1 MITATL
7 IKFYV
12 DRGSQNFVNHEGLIY
27 AGGMPADPAVLRRK
41 LTALV
46 AHQAGYFTAAQA
58 REIGYSY
65 PAQKYHADR
74 GNWERIRRGIF
85 RIPGWPVREDDAYAL
100 WDLWSGG
107 RAILSHETALAV
119 HDLGDA
125 NSVHVH
131 MTVPPGFRADNPA
144 LVLHRAD
151 VSPADVEDREGYRV
165 TTVERSLLDAAS
177 GDMPQEQMNSAVSD
191 AVGRRLVKPRLLRS
205 RSDEFGPRAALR
217 IERAL
222 SAESSGA

>member
-1 MITATL
+1 
-7 IKFYV
+7 
-12 DRGSQNFVNHEGLIY
+12 
-27 AGGMPADPAVLRRK
+27 MPADPAVLRRE
-41 LTALV
+41 LTALA

-74 GNWERIRRGIF
+74 GNWERVRRGIF
-85 RIPGWPVREDDAYAL
+85 RLPDWPAREDDTYVL

-107 RAILSHETALAV
+107 RAVLSHETALVA

-125 NSVHVH
+125 NPVRVHL
-131 MTVPPGFRADNPA
+131 TVPPGFRASDPA
-144 LVLHRAD
+144 LVLHRT
-151 VSPADVEDREGYRV
+151 VLGPADIEDREGYRV
-165 TTVERSLLDAAS
+165 TTAERALLDAAS
-177 GDMPQEQMNSAVSD
+177 GETPQDQVDSAVSD
-191 AVGRRLVKPRLLRS
+191 AVRRRLVMPRLLRS

-222 SAESSGA
+222 SAEAAEA